1 MSDIPS
7 EPFQK
12 AKAWIRQQ
20 NEAGRD
26 PSISETATTLG
37 VGTQTVRRARQALKA
52 EGHLAAPRPHTP
64 SPRKVAS
71 RRQADTRADVYKQIV
86 ERAVA
91 GEAVPL
97 NAEQRKALLSEWA
110 KIAGPTVTGVQALEK
125 LHKLE
130 SESGADD
137 RYRPPAPMTV
147 DEAATRMARLMAAYG
162 PSVVALA
169 WERAFCAPK
178 EKTRVQ
184 EADLTARA

>member
-1 MSDIPS
+1 MPS
-7 EPFQK
+7 EAFQRT
-12 AKAWIRQQ
+12 KAWIRQQ

-52 EGHLAAPRPHTP
+52 EGHVVVRPHTP
-64 SPRKVAS
+64 SGKPGQSKKP
-71 RRQADTRADVYKQIV
+71 DRADVYRQIV

-91 GEAVPL
+91 GEATPL

-130 SESGADD
+130 SEAGADD
-137 RYRPPAPMTV
+137 RYRPPAPLTV
-147 DEAATRMARLMAAYG
+147 DEAATRISRLMAAYG
-162 PSVVALA
+162 PDISALA
-169 WERAFCAPK
+169 WERAFSAPK

-184 EADLTARA
+184 EADITATA